1 VASLA
6 VTGALVVIAGA
17 YTATAAYAAVF
28 WCFHFG
34 LIAAVASGYASTIDL
49 PDTDAT
55 WIVDSFAAEAAML
68 ALAGSFAFA
77 SGASLVYALR
87 TGAGPRRD
95 PRDLPPEIAHPYG
108 GVGAVLVFGAIASWC
123 VVVLLTGGVTGFF
136 TSYEDFRDMTA
147 AFSLP
152 ISIISPSLACGIV
165 IAFTGRKG
173 WSRTSAI
180 VAFACFALVALP
192 IGLRTDVMF
201 PIVAVIVASARCG
214 RAFSPL
220 KAAAVALGLLLL
232 IPVVREVRNGGLGA
246 MPDAIAAPRLDALVE
261 MGGSLRP
268 VEQVVRWHAEGEPY
282 ELGASYWAPFE
293 RATARLLPGLRAAE
307 AENDLRLMNVLVLE
321 RIGAIGFSPV
331 AEAYRNFGALG
342 VVFVLG
348 LVGMGLAAI
357 DTIRDRRT
365 AVLAIA
371 TLYPPLLINVRN
383 SFVSVPVQCAAGIL
397 LVFSVAGARHM
408 FGSVM
413 TRTYAHPSYVRS
425 QI

>member
-1 VASLA
+1 
-6 VTGALVVIAGA
+6 
-17 YTATAAYAAVF
+17 
-28 WCFHFG
+28 
-34 LIAAVASGYASTIDL
+34 
-49 PDTDAT
+49 
-55 WIVDSFAAEAAML
+55 
-68 ALAGSFAFA
+68 
-77 SGASLVYALR
+77 
-87 TGAGPRRD
+87 
-95 PRDLPPEIAHPYG
+95 
-108 GVGAVLVFGAIASWC
+108 
-123 VVVLLTGGVTGFF
+123 VTGFF
-136 TSYEDFRDMTA
+136 TSYEDFRDMTS

-152 ISIISPSLACGIV
+152 ISIISPALACGIV

-173 WSRTSAI
+173 WLRTSAL
-180 VAFACFALVALP
+180 VAFGCFALVALP

-201 PIVAVIVASARCG
+201 PVVAVIVAAARCG

-220 KAAAVALGLLLL
+220 KAGAVALGLLLL
-232 IPVVREVRNGGLGA
+232 IPVVREVRSMGVSA
-246 MPDAIAAPRLDALVE
+246 IPDAIAAPHLDALVE

-293 RATARLLPGLRAAE
+293 RATARLLPGLRAPA

-348 LVGMGLAAI
+348 LLGMGLAAI

-371 TLYPPLLINVRN
+371 TVYPPLLVNVRN
-383 SFVSVPVQCAAGIL
+383 SFVAVPVQCAAGLL
-397 LVFSVAGARHM
+397 LVFGVAAARHM
-408 FGSVM
+408 FESVM
-413 TRTYAHPSYVRS
+413 SRTYAHPSYVRS